1 MYVYFQAEPKILSA
15 STFCGL
21 LLVEGMNALVTSAI
35 KGIVKSDS
43 DAVVDQIEGALAG
56 EGKRSL
62 LLRGY
67 FNIRALCPARGIVDV
82 CNSRYT
88 HIEQPVN
95 VYLVYVIALCNV
107 AGVIK
112 KVGR

>member
-35 KGIVKSDS
+35 KGIVESNS
-43 DAVVDQIEGALAG
+43 DAVVDQIEGALPG
-56 EGKRSL
+56 EGKRPL
-62 LLRGY
+62 LLRGN
-67 FNIRALCPARGIVDV
+67 FNIRALRPSCSVVYVG
-82 CNSRYT
+82 NGRYT
-88 HIEQPVN
+88 HIEQSVN
-95 VYLVYVIALCNV
+95 VYLVDEIALCNV